1 MALLYPNSFQV
12 HNFYVDNLLHLLDG
26 NEWKVLTY
34 IIRRI
39 VGFHKESDHISLT
52 QLESGICKQ
61 NGEQLDHGVGL
72 HRATLIRV
80 IDNLL
85 AFGLIILVEDKRSVK
100 VGRRFQLQFD
110 TDKVDFAALNKRAA
124 DKAVQA
130 AQKTSNLAKKHPLET
145 TKNVS
150 SGTRLRPLAVQALDL
165 QNPVETQR
173 GPNNPTLDVD
183 QLGFSDSH
191 SLSLVGGLTP
201 APVSLQNPN
210 PTDTSP
216 KGENTEVTN
225 TPTSLEQTPKKQA
238 RKTSRKLEPRLVPST
253 VETIR
258 GIIGRYPRKELWAR
272 IDETLSGNLDTD
284 KLKNCYLDWIQTGYN
299 PTNLA
304 WLFEWYVNGKPI
316 SPREAAKQVS
326 STNANRRPY
335 TKEVKPEEAYIPLAP
350 EQVQHFPHGV
360 RLVATQGGQKVYQ
373 TPRGASSTSLDAALG
388 MARLEGFAANHKH
401 GD

>member
-72 HRATLIRV
+72 SRPCLIRV
-80 IDNLL
+80 VDNLL
-85 AFGLIILVEDKRSVK
+85 KFGLIVLVEDKRSVK

-110 TDKVDFAALNKRAA
+110 TDKVNFAALQDRAA
-124 DKAVQA
+124 LKDA
-130 AQKTSNLAKKHPLET
+130 
-145 TKNVS
+145 
-150 SGTRLRPLAVQALDL
+150 QALEKSKSMHKKSTNKGSGGKHHL
-165 QNPVETQR
+165 PLVVNAVYSQNPVETQR

-183 QLGFSDSH
+183 QLGFSDS
-191 SLSLVGGLTP
+191 LSLVGGLTP
-201 APVSLQNPN
+201 AHVSLQNPN

-216 KGENTEVTN
+216 KGENTQVTN
-225 TPTSLEQTPKKQA
+225 TPTTLEQTPKKQA

-258 GIIGRYPRKELWAR
+258 GIIGRYPRKELWSR

-335 TKEVKPEEAYIPLAP
+335 TKEVKAEEAYIPLAP